1 MSVIPF
7 TFIEDKHS
15 VLIYII
21 VTFLKC
27 VSIIYLKM
35 NRVSKIIGW

>member
-1 MSVIPF
+1 MIPF

-27 VSIIYLKM
+27 IYIVYLKI
-35 NRVSKIIGW
+35 NHVSKSIGW